1 MIGLR
6 ALRLLV
12 ALAASTSR
20 PGTHPAPRRQ
30 HHAAALGV
38 ANQEVVMQMQNHIA
52 RGKYSTMVLRSPGR
66 LLGIAL
72 SLAAVAAVSFAVLA
86 GAPPAQAHSTSISMG
101 WGHGGVTASHQFA
114 YACDD
119 RGDSRNVYTE
129 YIYDAGFRF
138 IKDRVYDHNGSVPGC
153 SQDQTPG
160 PIVRYRVCRDERF
173 ARDTCSA
180 WRST

>member
-1 MIGLR
+1 
-6 ALRLLV
+6 
-12 ALAASTSR
+12 
-20 PGTHPAPRRQ
+20 
-30 HHAAALGV
+30 
-38 ANQEVVMQMQNHIA
+38 MQMENHMA
-52 RGKYSTMVLRSPGR
+52 DGKYSTMVLRSPRR

-72 SLAAVAAVSFAVLA
+72 SLAAVAAVSLAVLA
-86 GAPPAQAHSTSISMG
+86 GAPPAQAHSTSINMG
-101 WGHGGVTASHQFA
+101 WGHGGVTASHHFA

-129 YIYDAGFRF
+129 YNYDYRFRS
-138 IKDRVYDHNGSVPGC
+138 IKDRVYDHNGSVRGC

-160 PIVRYRVCRDERF
+160 PIRWYRVCRDERF